1 MKGLLKVVFYPLLA
15 LILIAIISLSLQS
28 CTDTDGKQASETF
41 AKKVTVSN
49 GGQTITFPKDSP
61 GLDEFNVSSAEKGS
75 ATLSVIAP
83 ARIVASISTSK
94 IAGSRIVL
102 FDSPDVTSLYSQY
115 KQSKA
120 NVDLTSKNLVRV
132 KQMFENLGVT
142 GKDLNQAETDAATA
156 KASFEEM
163 EGRLKVL
170 GYNPS
175 ELENIKGNMVWL
187 MADVPEAQLNE
198 IAKGG
203 TIRITL
209 AAFPDKIFTG
219 RIDAIGSIIDPDTR
233 EIKVRIS
240 LSNPDGKFLP
250 GMFAQI
256 DFGNKINE
264 VYVLPLSAIVTVE
277 GKNYLFIQ
285 TAPNIFERRKVIM
298 ANSDASKSIILNG
311 LNENEKVV
319 ISGAI
324 LLKGISFGY

>member
-1 MKGLLKVVFYPLLA
+1 MKHLLKVILYPLLA
-15 LILIAIISLSLQS
+15 LVILLIVSLSSQS
-28 CTDTDGKQASETF
+28 CTDADGKQVSE
-41 AKKVTVSN
+41 ALNKKVTIN
-49 GGQTITFPKDSP
+49 NDGQIITFPKDSP
-61 GLDEFNVSSAEKGS
+61 GLDEFKVSFAEKGS

-83 ARIVASISTSK
+83 ARIVASISHSK
-94 IAGSRIVL
+94 IAGSAIVL

-115 KQSKA
+115 RQSKA
-120 NVDLTSKNLVRV
+120 NVDLTSKNLVRA
-132 KQMFENLGVT
+132 KQMFDNLGIT

-156 KASFEEM
+156 KASLEEM

-175 ELENIKGNMVWL
+175 EIENVKGDMVWL

-198 IAKGG
+198 ISKGG

-209 AAFPDKIFTG
+209 AAFPDKIFIG
-219 RIDAIGSIIDPDTR
+219 RIDAIGSIIDPNTR

-240 LSNPDGKFLP
+240 LSNLDEKFLP
-250 GMFAQI
+250 GMFAQA
-256 DFGNKINE
+256 DFGNKISE
-264 VYVLPLSAIVTVE
+264 AYVLPLSAVVTVE
-277 GKNYLFIQ
+277 GNNYLFIQ

-298 ANSDASKSIILNG
+298 ASSDASKLIILSG

-319 ISGAI
+319 TSGAI

>member
-1 MKGLLKVVFYPLLA
+1 MLVILLIV
-15 LILIAIISLSLQS
+15 SLSWQS
-28 CTDTDGKQASETF
+28 CTDADGKQVSE
-41 AKKVTVSN
+41 ALNKKVTVSN
-49 GGQTITFPKDSP
+49 DGQILTFPKDSP
-61 GLDEFNVSSAEKGS
+61 GLYELNVSPAEKGS
-75 ATLSVIAP
+75 AALSVIAP
-83 ARIVASISTSK
+83 ARVVASILHSK
-94 IAGSRIVL
+94 ITASAIVL

-120 NVDLTSKNLVRV
+120 NVDLTSRNLIRT
-132 KQMFENLGVT
+132 KQMYENLGVT

-156 KASFEEM
+156 KANLEEM

-175 ELENIKGNMVWL
+175 EIENLKGDMVWL

-198 IAKGG
+198 ISKGR

-219 RIDAIGSIIDPDTR
+219 RIDAIGSIIDPNTR

-240 LSNPDGKFLP
+240 LPNPDDKFLP
-250 GMFAQI
+250 GMFAQA
-256 DFGNKINE
+256 DFGNKISDA
-264 VYVLPLSAIVTVE
+264 YVLPLSAVVTVE
-277 GKNYLFIQ
+277 GNNYLFIQ
-285 TAPNIFERRKVIM
+285 TAPNTFERRKVIM
-298 ANSDASKSIILNG
+298 ASSDASKLIILSG

-319 ISGAI
+319 TSGAI